1 MKKKIWTRKFA
12 AFLVLL
18 AVLMLPVAARAGVG
32 DIIQLLV
39 TITNTLKGEIGQVL
53 SGIQKVGDLKQHLQE
68 RIAWPVSAID
78 QAKSFVSQARSQYT
92 GLAGQ
97 IHSLEV
103 SSATLV
109 DPKQLESLMR
119 GRNASIMGQIQPAF
133 LKVYGATPSASD
145 ANDAQR
151 NLMDV
156 DDAMA
161 MGTLKAAMASDQASE
176 QMLGVADSL
185 EQQSA
190 GTAPGAAPLLTAQA
204 QVANLQN
211 QAFQQQMLAAEL
223 RQEATRL
230 AHDNALVKQS
240 AAANKILRD
249 HMRQAL
255 GRQ

>member
-1 MKKKIWTRKFA
+1 MKMKRKIWTGKFA
-12 AFLVLL
+12 ACLVLVAAML
-18 AVLMLPVAARAGVG
+18 LPVTANAGAG

-39 TITNTLKGEIGQVL
+39 TITNTLKGAIGQVL
-53 SGIQKVGDLKQHLQE
+53 SGIQEVGSLKQKLQQQV
-68 RIAWPVSAID
+68 AWPLSAIN
-78 QAKSFVSQARSQYT
+78 QAKSFVAQVRSQYT

-103 SSATLV
+103 SSANLV
-109 DPKQLESLMR
+109 NPRQLESLVR
-119 GRNASIMGQIQPAF
+119 GRNASSLGQIQPAF
-133 LKVYGATPSASD
+133 LKVYGATPSATD

-161 MGTLKAAMASDQASE
+161 IGTLKAATISDQASE

-185 EQQSA
+185 EKQSG
-190 GTAPGAAPLLTAQA
+190 GTAPGAAPMLTAQA

-211 QAFQQQMLAAEL
+211 QAFLQRMLAAEL

-240 AAANKILRD
+240 A
-249 HMRQAL
+249 L

>member
-1 MKKKIWTRKFA
+1 
-12 AFLVLL
+12 
-18 AVLMLPVAARAGVG
+18 
-32 DIIQLLV
+32 
-39 TITNTLKGEIGQVL
+39 L
-53 SGIQKVGDLKQHLQE
+53 SGIQKVGSLKQNLQQQ
-68 RIAWPVSAID
+68 IAWPLSAIN
-78 QAKSFVSQARSQYT
+78 QAKSFVSQMRSQYT
-92 GLAGQ
+92 SLAGQ
-97 IHSLEV
+97 IHSIEV

-109 DPKQLESLMR
+109 NPKQLESLVR
-119 GRNASIMGQIQPAF
+119 GRNASSMGQIQTAY
-133 LKVYGATPSASD
+133 LKVYGATPSATD
-145 ANDAQR
+145 ANDTQR

-161 MGTLKAAMASDQASE
+161 IGTLKATMISEQASE
-176 QMLGVADSL
+176 QMLRVADSL

-211 QAFQQQMLAAEL
+211 QAFLQHMLAAEL

-230 AHDNALVKQS
+230 AHDNALVKES

-249 HMRQAL
+249 HMRQVL